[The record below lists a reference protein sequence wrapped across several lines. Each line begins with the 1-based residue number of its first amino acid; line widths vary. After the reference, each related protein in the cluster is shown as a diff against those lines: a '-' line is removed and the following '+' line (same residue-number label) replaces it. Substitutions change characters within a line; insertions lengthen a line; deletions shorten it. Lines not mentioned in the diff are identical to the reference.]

1 MSKDENPSAS
11 YFNLTVDY
19 IEKFYASGKILG
31 SRFTRREG
39 KPGDEAVL
47 AGTIKELDNRVWD
60 AEALEDEKISSFP
73 VSLMLWR
80 KDMSSFASPLLVLVD
95 VSLRASKYPVV
106 TAWWI

>member
-1 MSKDENPSAS
+1 MG
-11 YFNLTVDY
+11 
-19 IEKFYASGKILG
+19 FYLVPDKVTDLHAHCELRARGDFSFLAFVG
-31 SRFTRREG
+31 
-39 KPGDEAVL
+39 PDEAVL